1 MDPKK
6 NDDVRTQ
13 TREIFTGCS
22 GPRLQS
28 IGRGR
33 ISREGALDVRKIREF
48 SVTKFAEKKKRQ
60 NFGSETAVFNGEL
73 SLVWPRK
80 NQLLGGV

>member
-1 MDPKK
+1 MTILNPK
-6 NDDVRTQ
+6 N
-13 TREIFTGCS
+13 REIFTVSS
-22 GPRLQS
+22 GSLSQS

-80 NQLLGGV
+80 N